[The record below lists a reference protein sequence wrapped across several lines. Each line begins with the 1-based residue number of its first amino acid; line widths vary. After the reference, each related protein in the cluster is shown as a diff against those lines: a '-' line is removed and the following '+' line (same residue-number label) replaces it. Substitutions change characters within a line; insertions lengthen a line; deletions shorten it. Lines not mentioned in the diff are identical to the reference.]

1 MRKWIKQGARTV
13 IATRDMSW
21 ANNPQTKSLLLEKA
35 RRSEL
40 VICLPKDIPL
50 SQELKEAGAEV
61 YTYPDL
67 DYVLKS
73 RFTIVRQ
80 GQAGSQVAV
89 GMGSGS
95 SHIIEEYQEGY
106 HPCYAIANDLVEVIM
121 RIRKT
126 ENVSTPARRA
136 PKKAEILVMK
146 NTVKIAKNKTLT
158 DIIREWDII
167 APIRDEQIETG
178 QDLSFHHILMPTL
191 LELTQIMPK
200 DSVVIDCGSGTGR
213 ITRELARTFRRVI
226 GVDMS

>member
-136 PKKAEILVMK
+136 PK
-146 NTVKIAKNKTLT
+146 
-158 DIIREWDII
+158 
-167 APIRDEQIETG
+167 
-178 QDLSFHHILMPTL
+178 
-191 LELTQIMPK
+191 
-200 DSVVIDCGSGTGR
+200 
-213 ITRELARTFRRVI
+213 RRK
-226 GVDMS
+226 S